1 MHWEYLSNA
10 ILHTYLFQSCLF
22 LNYGIVYILIAS
34 SSACVL
40 VDVYLQLFHAAFF
53 TVTLVHHLTQM
64 KVQLGEGRWKHKHS
78 WRWSGID
85 PAEKYKYGFLEYCES
100 QTDVLQCNVSR

>member
-1 MHWEYLSNA
+1 MVLY
-10 ILHTYLFQSCLF
+10 
-22 LNYGIVYILIAS
+22 YILIAS

-40 VDVYLQLFHAAFF
+40 VDVYLQLFHAVFF

-78 WRWSGID
+78 WRWRGID
-85 PAEKYKYGFLEYCES
+85 PAAKYKCGSLEFCES